1 MEVLM
6 KRALTSCEVKY
17 FPIGIGGI
25 VYGNSNKRIALTIC
39 ELNIFLGIGGIA
51 YGSSNEEIA
60 LTSCEVVGSAEEM
73 PEPKPVVWGTQVQK
87 IQAVRRN
94 SIILFDLSKISRTV
108 L

>member
-1 MEVLM
+1 M
-6 KRALTSCEVKY
+6 K
-17 FPIGIGGI
+17 
-25 VYGNSNKRIALTIC
+25 
-39 ELNIFLGIGGIA
+39 LNIFLGIGGIA

-87 IQAVRRN
+87 IQAN
-94 SIILFDLSKISRTV
+94 ILFDLLKRSRTV

>member
-25 VYGNSNKRIALTIC
+25 VYGNSNKRIALTSC
-39 ELNIFLGIGGIA
+39 EFLGIGGIP